1 MDRMDNKQMDKGQ
14 GASPGVNK
22 PGRDSKNIVSDA
34 KGIASEA
41 KGIAS
46 DMVNKLGESFPE
58 NFDEQFEMVKRNA
71 QVALD
76 RTESLVRQY
85 PLYSIL
91 GAAAVGAIVGSLISG
106 SRSEKY
112 YESEH

>member
-1 MDRMDNKQMDKGQ
+1 MDRMDNKPMDKGV
-14 GASPGVNK
+14 GSSPNMNK
-22 PGRDSKNIVSDA
+22 AGRDTKNVVSDA
-34 KGIASEA
+34 KGIATE
-41 KGIAS
+41 
-46 DMVNKLGESFPE
+46 MVNKLGEKFPE

-91 GAAAVGAIVGSLISG
+91 GAAAVGAIVGSLFSG

-112 YESEH
+112 YEH